1 MLDAGDRDLSVVL
14 LGADGRVRDDR
25 DFVFFNQPTAPDGSV
40 VLHGP
45 SNPSSASMDLSA
57 VAGDCARLVLLV
69 SSGDSARPCPSTTVT
84 LADPLGD
91 PDEYHFVADAG
102 GPVTALL
109 LAEVYRRRS
118 VWRVRAVG
126 QGYADGLAGLARD
139 FGVDVE

>member
-1 MLDAGDRDLSVVL
+1 LVAGQNSPVTGPVLEVAVLDAGDRDLSVVL

-69 SSGDSARPCPSTTVT
+69 SSGDSARPCPSTTVIV
-84 LADPLGD
+84 ADPLGD

-109 LAEVYRRRS
+109 LAEVYRWGS
-118 VWRVRAVG
+118 VW
-126 QGYADGLAGLARD
+126 
-139 FGVDVE
+139 